1 MLVFEGKPGGW
12 TRKMLGL
19 PRGMVPN
26 GHAMRWMTCGR
37 WNLVV
42 IEFPEAAEAAVN
54 LIQLIQLEE
63 GCFNYVRGVAAA
75 GLRAARRQGRVT

>member
-1 MLVFEGKPGGW
+1 MLVFEGKPGGRTW
-12 TRKMLGL
+12 KMLGL

-42 IEFPEAAEAAVN
+42 IEFAEAAEAAVN
-54 LIQLIQLEE
+54 SMQLI
-63 GCFNYVRGVAAA
+63 
-75 GLRAARRQGRVT
+75 

>member
-1 MLVFEGKPGGW
+1 
-12 TRKMLGL
+12 MLGL

-42 IEFPEAAEAAVN
+42 IEFAEAAEAAVN
-54 LIQLIQLEE
+54 SMQLI
-63 GCFNYVRGVAAA
+63 
-75 GLRAARRQGRVT
+75 

>member
-12 TRKMLGL
+12 TRKMLEL

-26 GHAMRWMTCGR
+26 GHAMRWMTGGR

-42 IEFPEAAEAAVN
+42 IEFPEAAEAVVN
-54 LIQLIQLEE
+54 
-63 GCFNYVRGVAAA
+63 
-75 GLRAARRQGRVT
+75 